1 MGHSGLDSHKTTMVA
16 AQVFFAL
23 CAASMAV
30 AAPQLNLPA
39 LRSTSSSLITSS
51 NVNEEEVV
59 SSVVTALGPSI
70 SQAVADAL
78 ASIEAAAAAE
88 EAARI
93 AAEQQARE
101 EAEERARAEAARIAA
116 QQRAAAEQAA
126 RERAAAAA
134 AAAAAAEPSARPVYN
149 FEYKVADNE
158 AQTYISQS
166 EARDGDSLTGTYS
179 YVNPVGSLITVEYQ
193 AGPEGYTQTSSE
205 QAGFVQIR
213 AKQDNGAAAAEAA
226 RLAAEQ
232 RARAEAE
239 QRARAEAARIAAEQ
253 RARAEAARIAAEQ
266 RAAAEAARI
275 AAEQRAAEEAARIA
289 AEQRAAE
296 EAARL
301 AAEQAAAQ
309 QALVSR
315 IISSIQPQIGS
326 AVQSAI
332 SSSQTVVAPAPVA
345 RVIPVAATGD
355 VSTTF
360 GNGFSVKIDTPEF
373 NIEY

>member
-1 MGHSGLDSHKTTMVA
+1 MVA
-16 AQVFFAL
+16 AQVYLAL
-23 CAASMAV
+23 CVAGVAV
-30 AAPQLNLPA
+30 AAPQLDFGG
-39 LRSTSSSLITSS
+39 LRSVTTTREVATN
-51 NVNEEEVV
+51 NVDEAQVV
-59 SSVVTALGPSI
+59 SSVVSALQPSI
-70 SQAVADAL
+70 AQAVADAL
-78 ASIEAAAAAE
+78 AGLRTTSITSTSTSSKSSLAAANAAAAQKAAVASADVGPVAKAE
-88 EAARI
+88 
-93 AAEQQARE
+93 
-101 EAEERARAEAARIAA
+101 
-116 QQRAAAEQAA
+116 
-126 RERAAAAA
+126 
-134 AAAAAAEPSARPVYN
+134 YN
-149 FEYKVADNE
+149 FEYKVADND

-166 EARDGDSLTGTYS
+166 EDRDGDSLTGTYS

-232 RARAEAE
+232 RARAQAE

-253 RARAEAARIAAEQ
+253 RAR
-266 RAAAEAARI
+266 AEAARI

-309 QALVSR
+309 QALISR

-360 GNGFSVKIDTPEF
+360 GNGFSVKIDTPE
-373 NIEY
+373 